1 VAQGHLPYKLM
12 WMTYQGWTILID
24 CDGTLTNGQKNINEK
39 GERFSISF
47 HARDSIACRELVE
60 MGFQVIV
67 ITNSFFAGIPAYWE
81 KYGAK
86 VHATKLEKSNVISH
100 FVIDWQKTIGLGDDV
115 TDICY
120 LEKCKFVFMP
130 YDKHPKLWE
139 VFSAENDQYT
149 MDVNGGQ
156 GLLSV
161 LADSIKNG
169 LIENSI

>member
-1 VAQGHLPYKLM
+1 M
-12 WMTYQGWTILID
+12 IYQGWTILID

-60 MGFQVIV
+60 MGFQVIIV
-67 ITNSFFAGIPAYWE
+67 THSRFTGIPSYWNR
-81 KYGAK
+81 YGASTFWAAK
-86 VHATKLEKSNVISH
+86 GDAMKNKIDVAS
-100 FVIDWQKTIGLGDDV
+100 FYQIDWQKTIGLGDDV

-120 LEKCKFVFMP
+120 LEKCKLVFMP